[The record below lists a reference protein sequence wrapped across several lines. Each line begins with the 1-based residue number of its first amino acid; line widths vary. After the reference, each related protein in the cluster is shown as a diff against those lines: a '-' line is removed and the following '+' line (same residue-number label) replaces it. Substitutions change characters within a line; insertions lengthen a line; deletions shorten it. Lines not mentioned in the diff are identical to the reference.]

1 MAEVISFI
9 NFKGGVGKT
18 TLCVETAAALVKSQ
32 GAKVLLVDLDPQTN
46 ATFSLFDEEEWKN
59 AASERKTL
67 REFFQACCEDR
78 TYDLGDIIMPYTRHD
93 DAAALH
99 VLPSHL
105 ELFGMDLKLV
115 QQFGAM
121 DVKAK
126 IFLKNALD
134 ALKKQRGYDFV
145 LIDCPPNLYLATQN
159 ALFASDHYVVVALAE
174 YLSTL
179 GLAHIQKEIKSLF
192 GNCNKALASI
202 GAHIPPPNF
211 LGIIF
216 NRLATTSGGTN
227 AEARTMESIKAKYS
241 DLVFK
246 NFVSKSTQ
254 IAQRAEEKIPIAL
267 SGFAADK
274 KYEEQMR
281 KVAAE
286 FYDRVTSPK
295 NSSGKAV

>member
-1 MAEVISFI
+1 M
-9 NFKGGVGKT
+9 GKT

-46 ATFSLFDEEEWKN
+46 ATFSLFNEEEWEK

-67 REFFQACCEDR
+67 REFFQACCDGR
-78 TYDLGDIIMPYTRHD
+78 DYDLGDIIMPYTRHGN
-93 DAAALH
+93 AEALH

-115 QQFGAM
+115 QQFGAT

-134 ALKKQRGYDFV
+134 ALEKQRGYDFV

-159 ALFASDHYVVVALAE
+159 ALFASGHYVVVAMAE
-174 YLSTL
+174 YLSTI
-179 GLAHIQKEIKSLF
+179 GLAHIQREIKDIF
-192 GNCNKALASI
+192 HECNQTLESMGGGVVAPKL
-202 GAHIPPPNF
+202 

-216 NRLATTSGGTN
+216 NRLAYVKGGTN
-227 AEARTMESIKAKYS
+227 AQLRTMASIRSEYPG
-241 DLVFK
+241 DVFT
-246 NFVSKSTQ
+246 NFVSQSTK

-267 SGFAADK
+267 SDYTVDGT
-274 KYEEQMR
+274 YEGQMR
-281 KVAAE
+281 DVAEE
-286 FYDRVTSPK
+286 FYDRLTK
-295 NSSGKAV
+295 